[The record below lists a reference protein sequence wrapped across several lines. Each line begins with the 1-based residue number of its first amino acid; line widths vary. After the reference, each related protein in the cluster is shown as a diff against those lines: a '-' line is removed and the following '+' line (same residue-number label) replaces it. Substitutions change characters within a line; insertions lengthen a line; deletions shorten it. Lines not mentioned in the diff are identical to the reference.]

1 MMSHFL
7 KAILND
13 PRVAMVDWGNVG
25 RPGYQYVQANNHEQF
40 VPLETLL
47 VHKYRLT
54 LVYGKH
60 IL

>member
-1 MMSHFL
+1 
-7 KAILND
+7 
-13 PRVAMVDWGNVG
+13 MVDWGNVG